1 KQLNRPYLHLGIKKS
16 FPGGNTLGIV
26 AQDFTNSSGKKTWEY
41 YQAELGIR
49 TFGKNNFSERQV
61 RVTYMHL
68 FGNKKLSGKRE
79 RKTGTEEVK
88 SRM

>member
-1 KQLNRPYLHLGIKKS
+1 
-16 FPGGNTLGIV
+16 
-26 AQDFTNSSGKKTWEY
+26 
-41 YQAELGIR
+41 LGIR
-49 TFGKNNFSERQV
+49 TFGNNNFSERQV
-61 RVTYMHL
+61 RITYMHL

>member
-1 KQLNRPYLHLGIKKS
+1 MRKE

-26 AQDFTNSSGKKTWEY
+26 AQDLTNYSAKKLWEY
-41 YQAELGIR
+41 HQAAVGIR
-49 TFGKNNFSERQV
+49 TFGNNNFSERQV